1 MKLTARIVFAGLGAV
16 GLSSTAVQSSADSTS
31 VDILSAI
38 HQTATA
44 VVGGTV
50 TSTAALEETSEPV
63 DSDRVIDEIGR
74 MVEEAKEKGVG
85 IDDITPQDRERQDY
99 LPRNTKKRMYEEE
112 PVRDE
117 L

>member
-1 MKLTARIVFAGLGAV
+1 MKLTARVLFAGLGAV
-16 GLSSTAVQSSADSTS
+16 GLSSTAVQSSPDSIS
-31 VDILSAI
+31 GDISSAI

-50 TSTAALEETSEPV
+50 TSTAAFEETSETV
-63 DSDRVIDEIGR
+63 DSDRAIDEIGR

-85 IDDITPQDRERQDY
+85 IDDITPEDRERQDE
-99 LPRNTKKRMYEEE
+99 LPRNTKKRMYEYE